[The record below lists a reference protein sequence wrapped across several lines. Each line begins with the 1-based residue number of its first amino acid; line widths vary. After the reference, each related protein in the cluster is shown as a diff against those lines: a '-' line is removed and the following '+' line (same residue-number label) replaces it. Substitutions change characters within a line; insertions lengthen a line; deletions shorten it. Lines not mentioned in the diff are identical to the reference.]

1 MTRISEKQLP
11 NLLDKRL
18 YTTIKGFFDPTQ
30 HKPETVMDEFLG
42 SKQRLPSS
50 ESVLLHFLAL
60 KNQASEVEIRYHKG
74 EYLRFFAQFV
84 HKMKGNS
91 PSRFAPQIIEL
102 TDWFFSK
109 SQPSD
114 NKNYRDRLQ
123 GLVSA
128 IKDKSLPVSQEKYQD
143 WSKQLQPK
151 RPPKKM
157 RPVAVYAAN
166 YCTVLDGRRP
176 KHIDRD

>member
-60 KNQASEVEIRYHKG
+60 EKAGLSEEAMTAATNV
-74 EYLRFFAQFV
+74 
-84 HKMKGNS
+84 
-91 PSRFAPQIIEL
+91 L
-102 TDWFFSK
+102 TALKAAK
-109 SQPSD
+109 S
-114 NKNYRDRLQ
+114 
-123 GLVSA
+123 
-128 IKDKSLPVSQEKYQD
+128 E
-143 WSKQLQPK
+143 
-151 RPPKKM
+151 
-157 RPVAVYAAN
+157 
-166 YCTVLDGRRP
+166 
-176 KHIDRD
+176 